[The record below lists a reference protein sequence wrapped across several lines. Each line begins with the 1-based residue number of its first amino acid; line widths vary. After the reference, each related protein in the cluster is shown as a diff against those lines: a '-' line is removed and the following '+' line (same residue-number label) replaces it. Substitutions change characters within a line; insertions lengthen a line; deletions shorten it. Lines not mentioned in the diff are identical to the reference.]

1 MAFVFCKKKSLVLW
15 EKMEY
20 KRIMSGYPI
29 SALFVQLYLFVLPSK
44 TGPDVMKPD
53 FHAHEVSRKIS

>member
-1 MAFVFCKKKSLVLW
+1 
-15 EKMEY
+15 MEY

-53 FHAHEVSRKIS
+53 FHAHEVSRKKS

>member
-1 MAFVFCKKKSLVLW
+1 MCFAKKNPSFYGK
-15 EKMEY
+15 KMEY

-53 FHAHEVSRKIS
+53 FHAHEVSRKKS

>member
-1 MAFVFCKKKSLVLW
+1 
-15 EKMEY
+15 MEY